1 MSFTRFHDDPC
12 RIKKQLE
19 ESTGPG
25 RYMVDVP
32 GNGLKPCFMEDPYI
46 RLQKWGANL
55 QTNCINLESNLMG
68 LGRNLN
74 RDCATVNTYTQD
86 KVESKPIEYPSCQ
99 PFTDQTRAT
108 NPAWTARDLEQ
119 VNWGFLPLDPQENT
133 CIPFQKN
140 LNTRLLESDFF
151 VPEIPQCISASA
163 PGPLYA
169 NQKMNGACNSYGTCG
184 TSSVIQQHKD

>member
-25 RYMVDVP
+25 RYMVNVP

-86 KVESKPIEYPSCQ
+86 KVESMPSEYPSCQ

-119 VNWGFLPLDPQENT
+119 VNWCFLPLDPQENV
-133 CIPFQKN
+133 CIPFQNN